1 MSKTHNKRRNAGLL
15 YEFLV
20 RTISKALIE
29 GDKKRSA
36 TALRLLKRHFK
47 PGTELYRE
55 FRLINALVRTTVSSE
70 SVASSILGEAKL
82 AARSYDMENLD
93 REKSILL
100 RNVNHYLKDDH
111 FYDQHI
117 HEYKAYAT
125 AQTLINNWRTDGKDR
140 DISAL
145 ALYEDQ
151 MSKWL
156 MSEKNDPANEAS
168 VPEETPG
175 MTRLLMKVMTK
186 KLNEKYAMSLD
197 DDQKSL
203 LKTYIFS
210 TANSDPSVISRKLH
224 EVKCDLVSSIDEYV
238 GTNPDSTY
246 LTEKMSQVKD
256 QLLSESLNSIDDNTV
271 TRFMMYM
278 KLNKEIGSED

>member
-1 MSKTHNKRRNAGLL
+1 MSKSHNKRRNAGLL

-20 RTISKALIE
+20 RSISRALIE
-29 GDKKRSA
+29 GDKKKST

-55 FRLINALVRTTVSSE
+55 FRLINALVRTTVSAE
-70 SVASSILGEAKL
+70 TVASSILGEAKD
-82 AARSYDMENLD
+82 AARSYNLESLD

-100 RNVNHYLKDDH
+100 RNINHYLGDEN

-125 AQTLINNWRTDGKDR
+125 AQTLLNNWRIPGKDK

-156 MSEKNDPANEAS
+156 MSEKVDPANEVS
-168 VPEETPG
+168 ITSETPG

-186 KLNEKYAMSLD
+186 KLNEKYAISLD
-197 DDQKSL
+197 EDQKSL

-210 TANSDPSVISRKLH
+210 TANSDPAIISRKLH
-224 EVKCDLVSSIDEYV
+224 EVKSELVGSINGY
-238 GTNPDSTY
+238 TSINPENTY
-246 LTEKMSQVKD
+246 LTEKMSQVKG
-256 QLLSESLNSIDDNTV
+256 QLLSESLDLIDDNTV

-278 KLNKEIGSED
+278 KLNKEIGSEE

>member
-1 MSKTHNKRRNAGLL
+1 MSKMHNKRRNAGLL

-20 RTISKALIE
+20 RSISRALIE
-29 GDKKRSA
+29 GDKKKST

-70 SVASSILGEAKL
+70 TVASSILGEAKE
-82 AARSYDMENLD
+82 AARSYNLENLD

-100 RNVNHYLKDDH
+100 RNVNHYLNDEN

-117 HEYKAYAT
+117 YEYKAYAT
-125 AQTLINNWRTDGKDR
+125 AQTLINNWRAPGRDK

-156 MSEKNDPANEAS
+156 MSEKVDPTNEDSIIA
-168 VPEETPG
+168 ETPG

-186 KLNEKYAMSLD
+186 KLNEKYAISLD

-224 EVKCDLVSSIDEYV
+224 EVKTELISSIDGYASINSESV
-238 GTNPDSTY
+238 Y
-246 LTEKMSQVKD
+246 LTEKMSQVKN
-256 QLLSESLNSIDDNTV
+256 QLLSESLDSIDDNTV

-278 KLNKEIGSED
+278 KLNKEIGSEE